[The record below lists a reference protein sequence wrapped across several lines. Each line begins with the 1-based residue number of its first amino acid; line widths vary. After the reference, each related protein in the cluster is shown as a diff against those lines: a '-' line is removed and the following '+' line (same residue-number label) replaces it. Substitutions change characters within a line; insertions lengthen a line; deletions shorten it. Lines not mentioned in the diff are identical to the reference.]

1 MATSWLDHDQY
12 FGASW
17 LVCDSQ
23 GLPIFHSR
31 RAFAPIRSSLEA
43 SLTSLMWVV
52 EALQDLRV
60 GKVVV
65 ELSSAMVWKAISSP
79 HNFPHLAFEI
89 SIIIRSSY
97 QFDQCHIEMVYEDTN
112 NIAVEIATSVTKDRR
127 YKSYIANGGSR

>member
-23 GLPIFHSR
+23 GLPSR

-65 ELSSAMVWKAISSP
+65 ELSSAMVPGWGWRPGFIISLTLQVDEVNS
-79 HNFPHLAFEI
+79 NGVTI
-89 SIIIRSSY
+89 SIY
-97 QFDQCHIEMVYEDTN
+97 PCHEGCCFGIY
-112 NIAVEIATSVTKDRR
+112 
-127 YKSYIANGGSR
+127 